1 MTRSIDP
8 LTISGML
15 DNNKRHEAAVRDYLS
30 RIIEDRAAHAKFMNM
45 LSMLEHMGSR
55 KIMVSQMDKH
65 ESLNED
71 TLKHLAEEARHAYF
85 FKRQAER
92 AAQRSL
98 DGWTDENTTARVPA
112 LMYFGRMDAGIT
124 KRLAE
129 GQTKNC
135 HPEQSEIQSSGAEGS
150 LAKQSDPS
158 TSALRASAQDENS
171 EAGGNDPYY
180 WVSLIIEL
188 RACWL
193 YTIYQE
199 ALEASAYQL
208 SLKSLI
214 AEEDGHLEE
223 MYEMCGSDTQR
234 LRELSAFET
243 QLFEKLWSQIENTVQ
258 IKAAA

>member
-1 MTRSIDP
+1 MRQSPDP
-8 LTISGML
+8 LIISGMYQANKCYEAPVRAYL
-15 DNNKRHEAAVRDYLS
+15 DDVIK
-30 RIIEDRAAHAKFMNM
+30 DRATHAKFMNM

-55 KIMVSQMDKH
+55 KIMVSQMHKGDTL
-65 ESLNED
+65 SED

-92 AAQRSL
+92 AAGHSL

-112 LMYFGRMDAGIT
+112 LMYFGRMDAAISKIVG
-124 KRLAE
+124 
-129 GQTKNC
+129 
-135 HPEQSEIQSSGAEGS
+135 
-150 LAKQSDPS
+150 
-158 TSALRASAQDENS
+158 DE
-171 EAGGNDPYY
+171 AAYG

-199 ALEASAYQL
+199 ALEASDYQL

-223 MYEMCGSDTQR
+223 MYEMCGSDITR
-234 LRELSAFET
+234 LRELSAYET
-243 QLFEKLWSQIENTVQ
+243 DLFGKLWRKIDNTVQ